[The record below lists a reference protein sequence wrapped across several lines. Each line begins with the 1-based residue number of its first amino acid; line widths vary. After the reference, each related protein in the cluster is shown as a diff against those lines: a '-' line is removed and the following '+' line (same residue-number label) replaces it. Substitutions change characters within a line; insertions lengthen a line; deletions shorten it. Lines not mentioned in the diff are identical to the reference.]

1 MRFIVREPFT
11 CGVRGGVWKEE
22 EANDAHED
30 GGEAYDDED
39 PTPAFIVAYAI
50 HFCDSSGEE
59 ARKSTAGGG
68 STVEKTHWK
77 LRSVRWVP
85 LADEVDCT
93 WEEASSETALSVRNM
108 HAKVEGS

>member
-1 MRFIVREPFT
+1 MCAGRRE
-11 CGVRGGVWKEE
+11 
-22 EANDAHED
+22 AHISNDLGHGEFLSFRQNNA
-30 GGEAYDDED
+30 GEAYDDED

-59 ARKSTAGGG
+59 ARKGTAGGG
-68 STVEKTHWK
+68 STVEKPHWK